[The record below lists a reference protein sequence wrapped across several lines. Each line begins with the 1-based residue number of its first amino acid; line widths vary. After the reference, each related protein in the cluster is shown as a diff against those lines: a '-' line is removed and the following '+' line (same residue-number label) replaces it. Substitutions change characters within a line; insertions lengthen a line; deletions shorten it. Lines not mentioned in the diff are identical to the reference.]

1 MEEQQEKVKLT
12 PIQRVARV
20 WSVIVIVFAILILIG
35 ELAFPHTGEDYPP
48 IENLLPVLMMLSVA
62 SLGLAWKSEL
72 LGGILNI
79 VFFLAN
85 YVLYWVINARPFPLN
100 GLAILSLAVVP
111 GILFV
116 ISWRRSRPVSTPE
129 S

>member
-12 PIQRVARV
+12 PLQRVARI
-20 WSVIVIVFAILILIG
+20 WSAIVIVFAILILIG

-62 SLGLAWKSEL
+62 SLGLAWKREL